1 MGTCNHIGKSLCC
14 GPVDSKL
21 NELNR
26 RFTHPFTHPDI
37 TSMKSSST
45 FAGLFAALNLF
56 ALTACQD
63 NILECEDKATI
74 WIVNET
80 VCTPD
85 VEINGDLIIAD
96 LAAFD
101 SVSFS
106 ANEGTYD
113 IDAKMAF
120 ISACDDLSESL
131 VTECGLVYR
140 VVIL

>member
-1 MGTCNHIGKSLCC
+1 MGARKYSGTHTCL
-14 GPVDSKL
+14 GPADSKL
-21 NELNR
+21 NDLNH
-26 RFTHPFTHPDI
+26 RFTHPI
-37 TSMKSSST
+37 RTSMKLSST
-45 FAGLFAALNLF
+45 FVGLFAALNLI

-120 ISACDDLSESL
+120 ISACEDLSESL
-131 VTECGLVYR
+131 VTECGQMYR